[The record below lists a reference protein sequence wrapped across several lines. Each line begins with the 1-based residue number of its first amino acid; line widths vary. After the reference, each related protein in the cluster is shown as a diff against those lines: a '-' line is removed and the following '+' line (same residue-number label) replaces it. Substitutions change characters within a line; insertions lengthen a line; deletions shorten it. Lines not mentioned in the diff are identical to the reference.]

1 MKSKFSNDKVKSY
14 FLSQNKNGSTYHI
27 SAKKSKH
34 FEQYF
39 NNQPD
44 ENLQAS
50 PVNDRRMLNK

>member
-1 MKSKFSNDKVKSY
+1 MVLLITF
-14 FLSQNKNGSTYHI
+14 QQ
-27 SAKKSKH
+27 KSKH